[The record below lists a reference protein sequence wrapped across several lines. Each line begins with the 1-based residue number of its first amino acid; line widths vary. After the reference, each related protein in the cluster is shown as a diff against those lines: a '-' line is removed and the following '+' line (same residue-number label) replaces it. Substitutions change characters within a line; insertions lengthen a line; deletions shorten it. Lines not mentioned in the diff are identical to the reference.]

1 MYPLRSTVFSLLAQ
15 ILPRVI
21 SPQQWLTAGT
31 LPHAAS
37 PFSADNSQFSE
48 QDQNSC
54 GMNRYQVVR
63 GTKQTL
69 TLHRSA
75 SQGIK
80 RTAGF
85 RWICWSS
92 VLPNVF
98 LAVRLEMNI
107 HPVCSWLQEVAA
119 VSDNTFCLFKRAF
132 IPSQ

>member
-1 MYPLRSTVFSLLAQ
+1 MCTPYVVLYFLCWHKYCLGSFHHSSGLQQAPYPTLHHHSQRT
-15 ILPRVI
+15 IL
-21 SPQQWLTAGT
+21 
-31 LPHAAS
+31 
-37 PFSADNSQFSE
+37 FSE

-98 LAVRLEMNI
+98 LAVQLEMNI
-107 HPVCSWLQEVAA
+107 HPACSWLQEVAA